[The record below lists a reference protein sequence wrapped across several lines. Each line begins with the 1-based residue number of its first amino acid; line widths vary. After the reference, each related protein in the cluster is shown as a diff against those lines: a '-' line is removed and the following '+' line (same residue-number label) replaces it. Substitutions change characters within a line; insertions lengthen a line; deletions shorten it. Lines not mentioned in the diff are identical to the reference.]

1 MKDECSPK
9 RLVYGE
15 LCDEKIS
22 AAGQRKRY
30 KDTLKSRLSTSTL
43 IMTTGKM
50 QPQIAVNGVAWGG
63 CKQQR
68 RAVYSIDVV

>member
-15 LCDEKIS
+15 LCDEKMS

-30 KDTLKSRLSTSTL
+30 KDTLKSRPSTSTL
-43 IMTTGKM
+43 IMTTGEL
-50 QPQIAVNGVAWGG
+50 QPHIAVNGVAWGG
-63 CKQQR
+63 FNQQ
-68 RAVYSIDVV
+68 